1 MKRRA
6 SIAIA
11 LTAGVIIVTAQEWK
25 GSEVTKPSLTVSVVP
40 AQSDAVSLVTVEAP
54 AMYASGPP
62 EPPVVSK
69 DRLLSSA
76 PDDEVLY
83 RALYSADPR
92 ERHAALDTITAHPQR
107 FTLADRFMARIED
120 MATDFDAEVA
130 EQAMH
135 TQLQLS
141 AWHVIE
147 EDKGLPQ
154 SALWTYSHM
163 GATEPVSIDVAIDV
177 GVVAVEPA
185 EEDGGHARVETA
197 PHVMGTEDAMGDEPP
212 PL

>member
-11 LTAGVIIVTAQEWK
+11 LTAGVIIVAAQEWE
-25 GSEVTKPSLTVSVVP
+25 GSEVTKPSLTVPVEP
-40 AQSDAVSLVTVEAP
+40 AQSDAVSLVTVETP

-62 EPPVVSK
+62 ESPVISK
-69 DRLLSSA
+69 DRLLLSV
-76 PDDEVLY
+76 PDDEALY

-92 ERHAALDTITAHPQR
+92 ERRAALDAIAAHPER

-135 TQLQLS
+135 AQLQLL

-147 EDKGLPQ
+147 EDKALPQ

-163 GATEPVSIDVAIDV
+163 GATEPVSIGVAIDV
-177 GVVAVEPA
+177 SVVAVEPA
-185 EEDGGHARVETA
+185 EEDGGHARIETA
-197 PHVMGTEDAMGDEPP
+197 PYVMGTDAMGDEPP